1 MFYASVRKN
10 KQQVSAHYLETDE
23 KHNFRE
29 HILILIYKHVW
40 RFRNSLTNNFLQ
52 ITFKEN
58 TELRVMCIAMFI
70 SRLIATKLHLILV
83 SKLNVIYQ
91 FYHSLKEDSFEW
103 ENASLF
109 SLNMFSTNTLTND
122 ALPNKHIT
130 IIYIYIYMY
139 IYYVSS

>member
-1 MFYASVRKN
+1 
-10 KQQVSAHYLETDE
+10 
-23 KHNFRE
+23 
-29 HILILIYKHVW
+29 
-40 RFRNSLTNNFLQ
+40 
-52 ITFKEN
+52 
-58 TELRVMCIAMFI
+58 MCIAMFI